1 LYQLG
6 WFATSRGKTSKKLL
20 EAVWD
25 SISRGEI
32 EAEIAFVFSNREVG
46 EGENSD
52 RFFELVRSYDIPLVC
67 LSSKRF
73 KAEQGTRFSGEQDN
87 LPLWRR
93 EYDRAVMNLLAG
105 FHPDL
110 CVLVGYMLIVGREMC
125 QRYNMINL
133 HPAAPGGPAGTWQE
147 VIWQLIRGK
156 ARETGAM
163 MHLVT
168 PELDRGPVVTY
179 FTFSIRGEPFNKY
192 WCEIEGCPLEEIRRE
207 GEDTPLFK
215 LIREREVVREFPL
228 VIATI
233 KAFSQGKVKITAD
246 KKVIDAEGRPINGYD
261 LTDEIDRLVASST
274 GGGLDE

>member
-6 WFATSRGKTSKKLL
+6 WFATSLVKTSKKLL

-25 SISRGEI
+25 SIHRGEI
-32 EAEIAFVFSNREVG
+32 KAEIAFVFSNREVG

-52 RFFELVRSYDIPLVC
+52 RFFELVMSYHIPLVC

-73 KAEQGTRFSGEQDN
+73 KAEQGAQFSGEQDN

-93 EYDRAVMNLLAG
+93 EYDRAAMNLLAG

-110 CVLVGYMLIVGREMC
+110 CVLAGYMLIVGREMC

-133 HPAAPGGPAGTWQE
+133 HPAAPGGPTGTWQE
-147 VIWQLIRGK
+147 VIWQLISGE
-156 ARETGAM
+156 AQETGAM

-168 PELDRGPVVTY
+168 PELDKGPPVTY
-179 FTFSIRGEPFNKY
+179 CTFSIRGEPFDKY
-192 WCEIEGCPLEEIRRE
+192 WQEIEGHPVEEILKQ
-207 GEDTPLFK
+207 GEDSPLFK
-215 LIREREVVREFPL
+215 LIREHGVVREFPL
-228 VIATI
+228 VVATI

-246 KKVIDAEGRPINGYD
+246 NRVIDAEGHPIHGYD
-261 LTDEIDRLVASST
+261 LTTEINKVVGEVIS
-274 GGGLDE
+274 

>member
-1 LYQLG
+1 MYQLG

-25 SISRGEI
+25 SINRGEI

-52 RFFELVRSYDIPLVC
+52 RFFELVRSYHIPLVC

-73 KAEQGTRFSGEQDN
+73 KAEQGARFSGEQDN

-93 EYDRAVMNLLAG
+93 EYDRAAMDLLAG
-105 FHPDL
+105 FYPDL
-110 CVLVGYMLIVGREMC
+110 CVLAGYMLIVGREMC

-133 HPAAPGGPAGTWQE
+133 HPAAPSGPTGTWQE
-147 VIWQLIRGK
+147 VIWQLISGK

-168 PELDRGPVVTY
+168 PELDKGPPVTY
-179 FTFSIRGEPFNKY
+179 CTFSIRGEPFDKY
-192 WCEIEGCPLEEIRRE
+192 WQGIEGRPLEKILKQ
-207 GEDTPLFK
+207 GEDSPLFK
-215 LIREREVVREFPL
+215 LIREHGVVREFPL
-228 VIATI
+228 VVATI

-246 KKVIDAEGRPINGYD
+246 KRVIDAEGHPIHGYD
-261 LTDEIDRLVASST
+261 LTTEINKIVE
-274 GGGLDE
+274 G